1 MEIFNEYHKMYAKY
15 LQLYKKFSKNL
26 KVKTLTKK
34 QHQLILKLLLANT
47 TDTDDTQICEGL
59 LAFIEMMFGS
69 KIMVEQYLKHLKN
82 TVTNKS
88 AIKKIDALLLTL
100 QTQLSSQNTD
110 KLYVFGANHGFTKGF
125 TKLQALVAMRKYGNY
140 ADYAI
145 NKALDPNYK
154 PKEPKTI
161 ATGQFSAS
169 SREELIDMFDS
180 KNFYKLSN
188 KQKAQLFQSVVN
200 DYCISNGVS
209 PCSIRVEDLPVSD
222 KSVCYGEYVPSD
234 ATIVLNKAVLESIG
248 VAALTQNAF
257 LPIQI
262 LSTLIHEAQH
272 RVQFEKADG
281 PYSSTR
287 EMVVSENLKHPQV
300 SLSHKEYLSEPDE
313 LDARGAAL
321 DYIFTASQ
329 MVNNPKLKA
338 YYNTKMLAEM
348 RNGKVEIPE
357 EMKKLFPDIYNSMV
371 NAKEGSM
378 RTDQAEYLKVLK
390 NQQLGE

>member
-15 LQLYKKFSKNL
+15 LQLYKKFSKNG

-34 QHQLILKLLLANT
+34 QHQLLLKLLLSDT
-47 TDTDDTQICEGL
+47 TDTDDTQVCEGL

-69 KIMVEQYLKHLKN
+69 KIMIEQYLKHLKSS
-82 TVTNKS
+82 VANKKL
-88 AIKKIDALLLTL
+88 IKKIDALLLTL
-100 QTQLSSQNTD
+100 QKQLSSQNTD
-110 KLYVFGANHGFTKGF
+110 KLYVFGENPSFAKGF
-125 TKLQALVAMRKYGNY
+125 TKFQMWIVARKYGNY

-145 NKALDPNYK
+145 NKAIDPDYK

-161 ATGQFSAS
+161 ATGQFTAS
-169 SREELIDMFDS
+169 TREELIDMFDS

-188 KQKAQLFQSVVN
+188 KQKAQLFQSIVN

-209 PCSIRVEDLPVSD
+209 PCSIRVENLPVSD

-281 PYSSTR
+281 PFASTR
-287 EMVVSENLKHPQV
+287 EMVVAENLKHPQV
-300 SLSHKEYLSEPDE
+300 SLSHKEYLAELDE

-321 DYIFTASQ
+321 DYIYNASQ
-329 MVNNPKLKA
+329 MVNNPKLRA

-348 RNGKVEIPE
+348 RNGKVEIPSE
-357 EMKKLFPDIYNSMV
+357 LKALFPDIYNSIV
-371 NAKEGSM
+371 NTKETM
-378 RTDQAEYLKVLK
+378 RNDQAEYLKVLK
-390 NQQLGE
+390 SQQLGE